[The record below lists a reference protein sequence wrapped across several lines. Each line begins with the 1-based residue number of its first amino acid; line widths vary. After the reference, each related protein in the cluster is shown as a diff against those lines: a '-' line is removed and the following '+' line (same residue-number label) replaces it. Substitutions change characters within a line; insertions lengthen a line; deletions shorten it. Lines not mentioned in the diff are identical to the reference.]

1 MGMMS
6 MAPMPQV
13 EQPDPSAPM
22 PQGMMG
28 GQPVAPMPQQG
39 GNPTLSHGQFNGT
52 IDVQGQPVE
61 VKSGIAEVEGQR
73 YMVSD
78 DGKVILDARGQL
90 VGHIENGQFV
100 VVDEAYARALQEQL
114 GGQ

>member
-1 MGMMS
+1 MGMMD
-6 MAPMPQV
+6 MGAMPQV

-28 GQPVAPMPQQG
+28 GQPVAPMPQA
-39 GNPTLSHGQFNGT
+39 GNPSTSHGQFNGT

-61 VKSGIAEVEGQR
+61 VKAGVAEVEGQP

-78 DGKVILDARGQL
+78 DGAMVVSSQGQL
-90 VGHIENGQFV
+90 VGHVENGKFV
-100 VVDEAYARALQEQL
+100 VITPEYHDQMMKVGFIQ
-114 GGQ
+114 

>member
-1 MGMMS
+1 MGMMDQ
-6 MAPMPQV
+6 MPQV

-39 GNPTLSHGQFNGT
+39 GNPSLSHGQFNGT

-61 VKSGIAEVEGQR
+61 VKAGVAQVEGQP

-78 DGKVILDARGQL
+78 DGKLVVDVKGRL
-90 VGHIENGQFV
+90 VGHIEQGQFV
-100 VVDEAYARALQEQL
+100 PADEAYLKQMQDAGYVR
-114 GGQ
+114 